1 MKCPIEGGNAD
12 FFLALH
18 VAFNNEVRLVSGKSR
33 CAQKGKRMAG
43 PGFFKQRDRSE
54 KKERPRL
61 TRAGLQTARKML
73 SYMRPYR
80 WIYAVG
86 MLFLA
91 LSTLT
96 SLGFVY
102 VLGPLVNAATGAQD
116 WMLKDIDNIALLLIG
131 VVVGQMIF
139 SFLRIFTFSQV
150 TQRTMADIR
159 YDLFGKMMSLPIS
172 FFERRRVGELTSR
185 ITTDVEQIQTVL
197 STSIAE
203 FLRQI
208 ATLAGGITFILW
220 KTPTLALF
228 MLMIFPPL
236 VLVAVIFGRFIGKNS
251 KKTQDGLAETNV
263 VLDESL
269 HNITI
274 VKAFT
279 NEWSETM
286 RYREKL
292 QALVRMAV
300 KTDTYRGFL
309 ISFVIFSLFGSFVL
323 VMWRGGHM
331 VMDGQLQV
339 GDLLSFIMFMA
350 FIGGSLAGLPDVYT
364 SIAKAIGATE
374 RLNEILQEQPEAA
387 LPKSHIPMGA
397 PIRGE
402 ITYQDVHFTYES
414 RADVEVLRGINL
426 TLAAGEKIALAG
438 SSGAGKSTIAQLLM
452 RFYEISSGQI
462 LIDGK
467 PIGDYDLHHLRR
479 HVGIVPQEVILFGG
493 SIRENIGYGK
503 QDATE
508 DEIKEA
514 ARQANALEFIEEFPE
529 GFDTLVGDRG
539 VKLSGG
545 QRQRIAIARAIL
557 KNPAILIL
565 DEATSSLDAS
575 SENLVQQAL
584 DTLMIGR
591 TTLIIAHR
599 LGTIRNVDRIYV
611 LDHGQIVE
619 SGSHEQLI
627 ANPDGN
633 YSNLVALQM
642 SMGASH
648 AI

>member
-1 MKCPIEGGNAD
+1 
-12 FFLALH
+12 
-18 VAFNNEVRLVSGKSR
+18 
-33 CAQKGKRMAG
+33 
-43 PGFFKQRDRSE
+43 
-54 KKERPRL
+54 
-61 TRAGLQTARKML
+61 ML
-73 SYMRPYR
+73 SYLRPYR
-80 WIYAVG
+80 GIYALG
-86 MLFLA
+86 MVFLM
-91 LSTLT
+91 LSTFT
-96 SLGFVY
+96 SLAFVY
-102 VLGPLVNAATGAQD
+102 VLGPLLNAATGKEGWYLQ
-116 WMLKDIDNIALLLIG
+116 DIDQIALLLG
-131 VVVGQMIF
+131 VVVVGQALF
-139 SFLRIFTFSQV
+139 SFMRIFTFSQV

-159 YDLFGKMMSLPIS
+159 YDLFGKMMSLPIT

-185 ITTDVEQIQTVL
+185 LTTDVQQIETVL
-197 STSIAE
+197 SSSIAE

-208 ATLAGGITFILW
+208 ATLIGGIAFILW

-236 VLVAVIFGRFIGKNS
+236 IVLAIIFGKFIRKNS
-251 KKTQDGLAETNV
+251 KKTQDILADTNV
-263 VLDESL
+263 VLDEGL
-269 HNITI
+269 HNISI

-279 NEWSETM
+279 NEWMETT

-292 QALVRMAV
+292 QTLVRMAV
-300 KTDTYRGFL
+300 RTDMFRGLL
-309 ISFVIFSLFGSFVL
+309 ISFVIASLFGSFVA

-331 VMDGQLQV
+331 VMDGTMGV
-339 GDLLSFIMFMA
+339 GDLLSFVMFMA

-364 SIAKAIGATE
+364 AIAKAVGATE
-374 RLNEILQEQPEAA
+374 RLYEILNEVPEAP
-387 LPKSHIPMGA
+387 LPKEEIVLGDK
-397 PIRGE
+397 IRGE
-402 ITYQDVHFTYES
+402 IAYQDVHFSYET

-426 TLAAGEKIALAG
+426 SLAAGEKVALAG

-452 RFYEISSGQI
+452 RFYEIGQGQI

-467 PIGDYDLHHLRR
+467 PISSYGLHHLRR
-479 HVGIVPQEVILFGG
+479 HIGIVPQEVILFGG
-493 SIRENIGYGK
+493 SIKENIGYGK
-503 QDATE
+503 HGATDA
-508 DEIKEA
+508 EIREA

-565 DEATSSLDAS
+565 DEATSSLDAG

-584 DTLMIGR
+584 DTLMVGR

-619 SGSHEQLI
+619 SGSHDELI
-627 ANPDGN
+627 ARPDGY

-642 SMGASH
+642 SSIAV
-648 AI
+648 